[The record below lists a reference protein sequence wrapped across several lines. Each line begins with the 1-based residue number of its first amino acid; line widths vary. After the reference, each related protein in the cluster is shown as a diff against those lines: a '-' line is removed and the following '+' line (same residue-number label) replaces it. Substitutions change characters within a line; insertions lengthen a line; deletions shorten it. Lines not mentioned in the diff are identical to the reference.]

1 MPRLTLTAGLAVAAA
16 LIIAPG
22 LAAADTL
29 QGMIIAHDGP
39 TILVRGGG
47 ADTKVTLTD
56 TTSIQAVVGVIGV
69 RKEDHPATDL
79 IAGLAVS
86 VDTVQNGAELD
97 AASVTFK
104 AADLKTAMSAQAAMY
119 PEQVKLAAARQK
131 LIAAQA
137 ETERRLGEVG
147 QYDQKAVTR
156 VYFASGSVAI
166 DAQGGQDLHT
176 IAAQAAA
183 MQGASFRIVGH
194 TDSTGNAAA
203 NQRLSS
209 QRASAVTA
217 YLLKHCNVPP
227 ASIMAV
233 AGVGQDLPQDADDL
247 GGAKNRRVAV
257 FVLVSKASQGASQ
270 VPAADAPNPMAPP
283 PPQ

>member
-1 MPRLTLTAGLAVAAA
+1 MPGLTRIAGLFAAAA

-22 LAAADTL
+22 LAAADTV
-29 QGMIIAHDGP
+29 QGMIISHDGQKV
-39 TILVRGGG
+39 TVRGGG
-47 ADTKVTLTD
+47 ADTTVTLTD
-56 TTSIQAVVGVIGV
+56 ATTIQAIVGVLGV

-97 AASVTFK
+97 AASITFK
-104 AADLKTAMSAQAAMY
+104 DGDLKTAMAAQAAMY
-119 PEQVKLAAARQK
+119 PEQQKLAAARQK
-131 LIAAQA
+131 IVAAQA
-137 ETERRLGEVG
+137 ETERRLSEVG
-147 QYDQKAVTR
+147 QYEQKAVTR

-166 DAQGGQDLHT
+166 NAQGSEDLKS
-176 IAAQAAA
+176 IAAQAAGI
-183 MQGASFRIVGH
+183 QGASFRIVGH
-194 TDSTGNAAA
+194 ADSTGNAAA
-203 NQRLSS
+203 NQRLSD

-227 ASIMAV
+227 SSIMAV
-233 AGVGQDLPQDADDL
+233 AGVGQDLPQDTDDL

-257 FVLVSKASQGASQ
+257 FVLVSKASEGTSH

-283 PPQ
+283 PPN

>member
-1 MPRLTLTAGLAVAAA
+1 MHRLTRTAGLLAAAA
-16 LIIAPG
+16 LMAAPG
-22 LAAADTL
+22 LAAADTI
-29 QGMIIAHDGP
+29 QGMIISHEGQ
-39 TILVRGGG
+39 TITVRGGG
-47 ADTKVTLTD
+47 ADTTVTLTD
-56 TTSIQAVVGVIGV
+56 STSIQAIVGVIGI

-104 AADLKTAMSAQAAMY
+104 AGDLKTAMAAQAAMY

-137 ETERRLGEVG
+137 ETERRLGAVG
-147 QYDQKAVTR
+147 QYDQRAMTR
-156 VYFASGSVAI
+156 VYFASGSAKI
-166 DAQGGQDLHT
+166 DAQGGQDLQT
-176 IAAQAAA
+176 IADQAAA
-183 MQGASFRIVGH
+183 IPGASVRIVGH
-194 TDSTGNAAA
+194 TDSTGSAAA

-217 YLLKHCNVPP
+217 YLLKKCNVPP

-233 AGVGQDLPQDADDL
+233 AGVGQDLPQDEEDL

-257 FVLVSKASQGASQ
+257 FVLVSKASEGASH

>member
-1 MPRLTLTAGLAVAAA
+1 MPGLTRTAGLFVAAA
-16 LIIAPG
+16 MLIAPG

-29 QGMIIAHDGP
+29 TGMIISHNGP

-47 ADTKVTLTD
+47 TDTKVTLTD
-56 TTSIQAVVGVIGV
+56 STTIQAVVGALGV

-97 AASVTFK
+97 ANSVTFK
-104 AADLKTAMSAQAAMY
+104 AGDLKTAMAAQAAMY
-119 PEQVKLAAARQK
+119 PEQQKLAAARQK
-131 LIAAQA
+131 IIAAQA
-137 ETERRLGEVG
+137 ENERRLGEVG

-166 DAQGGQDLHT
+166 DSQGSQDLKA
-176 IAAQAAA
+176 IAAQAAGI
-183 MQGASFRIVGH
+183 QGASFRIVGH

-233 AGVGQDLPQDADDL
+233 AGLGQDLPQDADDL
-247 GGAKNRRVAV
+247 GGGKNRRVAV
-257 FVLVSKASQGASQ
+257 FVLVSKASEGASH
-270 VPAADAPNPMAPP
+270 VPASDAPNPLAPP